1 MEHKK
6 DKMSFQNTCGTKM
19 KVCTKCGIEKDFE
32 KDFYKFKKKYVNK
45 KGETKIY
52 NCTKP
57 ECKKC
62 IYIHRRK
69 VYSQTKKGKIST
81 KKSNKRYYDQNYH
94 LKPHLWNKCMSKPI
108 SAI

>member
-62 IYIHRRK
+62 FYQLRIKTYR
-69 VYSQTKKGKIST
+69 QTEKGKKCR
-81 KKSNKRYYDQNYH
+81 KKYYDQNYH
-94 LKPHLWNKCMSKPI
+94 LKPHLWNKRMAKPI